1 MKMHMNFMRSSGG
14 KRDVAYYVY
23 VPDGEVRGI
32 VQISH
37 GMCDY
42 VEN

>member
-14 KRDVAYYVY
+14 KREVAYYVY

-42 VEN
+42 ET